1 MIWLPVFMPPARA
14 AVVPTASTEPTTAV
28 VISFQAPTSACEHAV
43 DSTFWGVSKPG
54 SACRTFS
61 VYAVARVTAPR
72 DA

>member
-54 SACRTFS
+54 FRLSNVLGLRCGTCHRT
-61 VYAVARVTAPR
+61 A
-72 DA
+72 